1 MNKMAPIS
9 SLRDAVLIDRAAV
22 LDRVG
27 GDTDLLRDITAIF
40 LSEYPGLVHEIREA
54 VMAKDAK
61 RLERAAH
68 SLKGSVSNF
77 GAQAATQAAYHL
89 EVIGRRGEL
98 EAAGMALKALLEEF
112 EQLEPALE
120 SLAA

>member
-1 MNKMAPIS
+1 MATIS
-9 SLRDAVLIDRAAV
+9 SRRDPVLIDRAAV

-40 LSEYPGLVHEIREA
+40 LSEYPALVHEIREA
-54 VMAKDAK
+54 VMASDAK

-77 GAQAATQAAYHL
+77 GAQAATQAAYQL

-98 EAAGMALKALLEEF
+98 QEAGMALKELLEEF
-112 EQLEPALE
+112 EQLEPVLE